1 MPLSDV
7 EVRVLGVLVEKER
20 TTPEA
25 YPLSTGALHT
35 GCNQRTN
42 RDPVTDLH
50 LRDVTEALQR
60 LRDRGLANTVQE
72 VSDRVPKHRHLLARA
87 LDVDDRELALVAVLM
102 LRGAQ
107 TPGELRTRT
116 ERYVA
121 FADVPAVTAVL
132 ERLASRSV
140 PLVRCLGRG
149 PGQSQDRWVHT
160 LGVDEER
167 QRPRVRPVADHE
179 RGPTHDR
186 EGDQEQ
192 ERAPG
197 AGAPDRA
204 TEAAASRAEG
214 LGARP
219 DLAAF
224 TARIE
229 ALEARIDALER
240 RWAASG
246 LDVDRD

>member
-1 MPLSDV
+1 MPLSDI

-50 LRDVTEALQR
+50 LREVTEALQR
-60 LRDRGLANTVQE
+60 LRDRGLATTVQE

-116 ERYVA
+116 ERYVG
-121 FADVPAVTAVL
+121 FADVPAVTTVL
-132 ERLASRSV
+132 ERLAARSV
-140 PLVRCLGRG
+140 PLVRCLGRA

-167 QRPRVRPVADHE
+167 QRPRVRPATAD
-179 RGPTHDR
+179 P
-186 EGDQEQ
+186 
-192 ERAPG
+192 ERAGPAPSDRSAVAEEPG
-197 AGAPDRA
+197 QASSGPDV
-204 TEAAASRAEG
+204 AALLER
-214 LGARP
+214 L
-219 DLAAF
+219 
-224 TARIE
+224 E
-229 ALEARIDALER
+229 ALEQRVVALER

-246 LDVDRD
+246 LDVASP

>member
-7 EVRVLGVLVEKER
+7 ELRVLGVLVEKER
-20 TTPEA
+20 TTPET
-25 YPLSTGALHT
+25 YPLSTGSLHT

-42 RDPVTDLH
+42 RDPVIDLH
-50 LRDVTEALQR
+50 LREVTEALQR
-60 LRDRGLANTVQE
+60 LRDRGLATTVQE

-116 ERYVA
+116 ERYVS
-121 FADVPAVTAVL
+121 FADVPSVTAVL
-132 ERLASRSV
+132 ERLAARSTA
-140 PLVRCLGRG
+140 LVRCLGRA

-167 QRPRVRPVADHE
+167 QRPRVRPVASE
-179 RGPTHDR
+179 PEA
-186 EGDQEQ
+186 EGA
-192 ERAPG
+192 APS
-197 AGAPDRA
+197 D
-204 TEAAASRAEG
+204 AAAEG
-214 LGARP
+214 PAGDGAATGPDVAALLGR
-219 DLAAF
+219 L
-224 TARIE
+224 E
-229 ALEARIDALER
+229 ALEGRVAALER

-246 LDVDRD
+246 LDVERD

>member
-20 TTPEA
+20 TTPET

-50 LRDVTEALQR
+50 LREVTEALQR
-60 LRDRGLANTVQE
+60 LRDRGLATTVQE

-87 LDVDDRELALVAVLM
+87 LDVDDRELALIAVLM

-116 ERYVA
+116 ERYVG
-121 FADVPAVTAVL
+121 FDDVPSVTAVL
-132 ERLASRSV
+132 ERLAARSV
-140 PLVRCLGRG
+140 ALVRCLGRA

-167 QRPRVRPVADHE
+167 QRPRVRPVSAEPE
-179 RGPTHDR
+179 RK
-186 EGDQEQ
+186 
-192 ERAPG
+192 G
-197 AGAPDRA
+197 AASPDGSAA
-204 TEAAASRAEG
+204 TEEPVDASGGPNVAALLER
-214 LGARP
+214 L
-219 DLAAF
+219 
-224 TARIE
+224 E
-229 ALEARIDALER
+229 ALEQRVVALER

-246 LDVDRD
+246 LDVASP

>member
-1 MPLSDV
+1 MPLSDI

-20 TTPEA
+20 TTPET

-50 LRDVTEALQR
+50 LREVTEALQR
-60 LRDRGLANTVQE
+60 LRDRGLATTVQE

-87 LDVDDRELALVAVLM
+87 LDVDDRELAVIAVLM

-116 ERYVA
+116 ERYVD
-121 FADVPAVTAVL
+121 FDDVPSVAAVL
-132 ERLASRSV
+132 EALAARSTA
-140 PLVRCLGRG
+140 LVRCLGRA

-167 QRPRVRPVADHE
+167 QRPRVRPISVDSE
-179 RGPTHDR
+179 RK
-186 EGDQEQ
+186 
-192 ERAPG
+192 G
-197 AGAPDRA
+197 AASLDGSAA
-204 TEAAASRAEG
+204 TEEPVDASGGPNVAALLERV
-214 LGARP
+214 
-219 DLAAF
+219 
-224 TARIE
+224 E
-229 ALEARIDALER
+229 ALEQRVVALER

-246 LDVDRD
+246 LDVASP

>member
-20 TTPEA
+20 TTPET

-50 LRDVTEALQR
+50 LREVTEALQR
-60 LRDRGLANTVQE
+60 LRDRGLATTVQE
-72 VSDRVPKHRHLLARA
+72 VADRVPKHRHLLARA
-87 LDVDDRELALVAVLM
+87 LDVDDRELALIAVLM

-116 ERYVA
+116 ERYVQ
-121 FADVPAVTAVL
+121 FNDVPAVTAVL
-132 ERLASRSV
+132 ERLAARSV
-140 PLVRCLGRG
+140 ALVRCLGRA

-167 QRPRVRPVADHE
+167 QRPRVRS
-179 RGPTHDR
+179 
-186 EGDQEQ
+186 
-192 ERAPG
+192 
-197 AGAPDRA
+197 GAPELEA
-204 TEAAASRAEG
+204 EGAAPPAAASEAAAAATPDA
-214 LGARP
+214 GALLER
-219 DLAAF
+219 L
-224 TARIE
+224 E
-229 ALEARIDALER
+229 ALERRVVALER

-246 LDVDRD
+246 LDVAND

>member
-60 LRDRGLANTVQE
+60 LRDRGLATTVQE

-87 LDVDDRELALVAVLM
+87 LDVDDRELALIAVLM

-132 ERLASRSV
+132 ERLAARSA
-140 PLVRCLGRG
+140 PLVRCLGRA
-149 PGQSQDRWVHT
+149 PGQSQDRWTHT
-160 LGVDEER
+160 LGADEER
-167 QRPRVRPVADHE
+167 QRPRARPAVA
-179 RGPTHDR
+179 
-186 EGDQEQ
+186 EGARD
-192 ERAPG
+192 G
-197 AGAPDRA
+197 ATTPSEAPDDA
-204 TEAAASRAEG
+204 DAEAALASTAGGRAA
-214 LGARP
+214 LLAR
-219 DLAAF
+219 L
-224 TARIE
+224 E
-229 ALEARIDALER
+229 ALEQRVVALER

>member
-20 TTPEA
+20 TTPET

-42 RDPVTDLH
+42 RDPVTDVH
-50 LRDVTEALQR
+50 LREVTEALQR
-60 LRDRGLANTVQE
+60 LRDRGLATTVQE

-87 LDVDDRELALVAVLM
+87 LDVDDRELALIAVLM

-121 FADVPAVTAVL
+121 FPDVPAVTAVL
-132 ERLASRSV
+132 ERLAARSV
-140 PLVRCLGRG
+140 ALVRCLGRA

-167 QRPRVRPVADHE
+167 QRPRVRPVAND
-179 RGPTHDR
+179 
-186 EGDQEQ
+186 
-192 ERAPG
+192 
-197 AGAPDRA
+197 AGTDADPS
-204 TEAAASRAEG
+204 EVGAAATSPR
-214 LGARP
+214 LGT
-219 DLAAF
+219 AAGGSDV
-224 TARIE
+224 AALLDRLE
-229 ALEARIDALER
+229 ALERRVEALER

-246 LDVDRD
+246 LDVASD

>member
-20 TTPEA
+20 TTPET

-50 LRDVTEALQR
+50 LREVTEALQR
-60 LRDRGLANTVQE
+60 LRDRGLATTVQE

-87 LDVDDRELALVAVLM
+87 LDVDDRELALIAVLM

-121 FADVPAVTAVL
+121 FPDVPAVTAVL
-132 ERLASRSV
+132 ERLAARSV
-140 PLVRCLGRG
+140 ALVRCLGRA

-167 QRPRVRPVADHE
+167 QRPRVRP
-179 RGPTHDR
+179 P
-186 EGDQEQ
+186 
-192 ERAPG
+192 APEPE
-197 AGAPDRA
+197 A
-204 TEAAASRAEG
+204 EAAAPPEPPTAPVAPMVAPAS
-214 LGARP
+214 
-219 DLAAF
+219 DVAAL
-224 TARIE
+224 
-229 ALEARIDALER
+229 LERVQELERRVVALER

-246 LDVDRD
+246 LDVARD

>member
-20 TTPEA
+20 TTPET

-50 LRDVTEALQR
+50 LREVTEALQR
-60 LRDRGLANTVQE
+60 LRDRGLATTVQE

-116 ERYVA
+116 ERYVT
-121 FADVPAVTAVL
+121 FQDVPAVTAVL
-132 ERLASRSV
+132 ERLAARSV
-140 PLVRCLGRG
+140 ALVRCLGRA

-167 QRPRVRPVADHE
+167 QRPRVRPV
-179 RGPTHDR
+179 T
-186 EGDQEQ
+186 
-192 ERAPG
+192 
-197 AGAPDRA
+197 
-204 TEAAASRAEG
+204 TEAEPEASAQPGSPTEAGTEAGPRVAD
-214 LGARP
+214 LLAR
-219 DLAAF
+219 L
-224 TARIE
+224 E
-229 ALEARIDALER
+229 ALEDRVVALER

-246 LDVDRD
+246 LDVAND

>member
-1 MPLSDV
+1 MPLSDI

-50 LRDVTEALQR
+50 LREVTEALQR
-60 LRDRGLANTVQE
+60 LRDRGLATTVQE

-116 ERYVA
+116 ERYVG
-121 FADVPAVTAVL
+121 FADVPAVTTVL
-132 ERLASRSV
+132 ERLAARSV
-140 PLVRCLGRG
+140 PLVRCLGRA

-167 QRPRVRPVADHE
+167 QRPRVRHGAADAE
-179 RGPTHDR
+179 RTAA
-186 EGDQEQ
+186 
-192 ERAPG
+192 APRDG
-197 AGAPDRA
+197 SAA
-204 TEAAASRAEG
+204 TEEPADASGGPDVAALLER
-214 LGARP
+214 L
-219 DLAAF
+219 
-224 TARIE
+224 E
-229 ALEARIDALER
+229 ALEQRVVALER

-246 LDVDRD
+246 LDVASP

>member
-50 LRDVTEALQR
+50 LREVTEALQR
-60 LRDRGLANTVQE
+60 LRDRGLATTVQE

-87 LDVDDRELALVAVLM
+87 LDVDDRELALIAVLM

-132 ERLASRSV
+132 ERLAARSV
-140 PLVRCLGRG
+140 ALVRCLGRA

-167 QRPRVRPVADHE
+167 QRPRVRPASAEPEREPVAPSD
-179 RGPTHDR
+179 GS
-186 EGDQEQ
+186 
-192 ERAPG
+192 A
-197 AGAPDRA
+197 A
-204 TEAAASRAEG
+204 TAEHVAASG
-214 LGARP
+214 GP
-219 DLAAF
+219 DVAALLE
-224 TARIE
+224 RLE
-229 ALEARIDALER
+229 ALEQRVVALER

-246 LDVDRD
+246 LDVASP

>member
-20 TTPEA
+20 TTPET

-35 GCNQRTN
+35 GCNQRTS

-50 LRDVTEALQR
+50 LREVTEALQR
-60 LRDRGLANTVQE
+60 LRDRGLATTVQE

-87 LDVDDRELALVAVLM
+87 LDVDDRELALIAVLM

-116 ERYVA
+116 ERYVH
-121 FADVPAVTAVL
+121 FVDVPAVTTVL
-132 ERLASRSV
+132 ERLAARSV
-140 PLVRCLGRG
+140 PLVRCLGRA

-167 QRPRVRPVADHE
+167 QRPRVRHGSADSERTGAAPLGGSAATAEPVDDSGGPDVAALLE
-179 RGPTHDR
+179 R
-186 EGDQEQ
+186 
-192 ERAPG
+192 
-197 AGAPDRA
+197 
-204 TEAAASRAEG
+204 
-214 LGARP
+214 L
-219 DLAAF
+219 
-224 TARIE
+224 E
-229 ALEARIDALER
+229 ALEQRVVALER
-240 RWAASG
+240 RWAAAG
-246 LDVDRD
+246 LDVASD

>member
-20 TTPEA
+20 TTPET

-50 LRDVTEALQR
+50 LREVTEALQR
-60 LRDRGLANTVQE
+60 LRDRGLATTVQE

-87 LDVDDRELALVAVLM
+87 LDVDDRELALMAVLM

-107 TPGELRTRT
+107 MPGELRTRT
-116 ERYVA
+116 ERYVG
-121 FADVPAVTAVL
+121 FDDVPAVTTVL
-132 ERLASRSV
+132 ERLAARSV
-140 PLVRCLGRG
+140 ALVRCLGRA

-167 QRPRVRPVADHE
+167 QRPRVRPVSADAE
-179 RGPTHDR
+179 PKG
-186 EGDQEQ
+186 
-192 ERAPG
+192 
-197 AGAPDRA
+197 
-204 TEAAASRAEG
+204 AASLDGSA
-214 LGARP
+214 AREEP
-219 DLAAF
+219 VDASGGPNVAALLE
-224 TARIE
+224 RLE
-229 ALEARIDALER
+229 ALEQRVVALER

-246 LDVDRD
+246 LDVASP

>member
-20 TTPEA
+20 TTPET

-50 LRDVTEALQR
+50 LREVTEALQR
-60 LRDRGLANTVQE
+60 LRDRGLATTVQE

-87 LDVDDRELALVAVLM
+87 LDVDDRELALIAVLM

-116 ERYVA
+116 ERYVP

-132 ERLASRSV
+132 ERLAARSV
-140 PLVRCLGRG
+140 ALVRCLGRA

-167 QRPRVRPVADHE
+167 QRPRVRPVSANSE
-179 RGPTHDR
+179 RTAAVP
-186 EGDQEQ
+186 
-192 ERAPG
+192 
-197 AGAPDRA
+197 PDGSAA
-204 TEAAASRAEG
+204 TEEPVDASGGPDVAALLER
-214 LGARP
+214 L
-219 DLAAF
+219 
-224 TARIE
+224 E
-229 ALEARIDALER
+229 ALEQRVVALER

-246 LDVDRD
+246 LDVASS

>member
-20 TTPEA
+20 TTPET

-60 LRDRGLANTVQE
+60 LRDRGLATTVQE

-87 LDVDDRELALVAVLM
+87 LDVDDRELALIAVLM

-132 ERLASRSV
+132 ERLAARSA
-140 PLVRCLGRG
+140 PLVRCLGRA
-149 PGQSQDRWVHT
+149 PGQSQDRWTHT
-160 LGVDEER
+160 LGADEER
-167 QRPRVRPVADHE
+167 QRPRARPAVA
-179 RGPTHDR
+179 
-186 EGDQEQ
+186 EGARD
-192 ERAPG
+192 G
-197 AGAPDRA
+197 ATTPSEAPDDA
-204 TEAAASRAEG
+204 DAEAALASTAGGRAA
-214 LGARP
+214 LLAR
-219 DLAAF
+219 L
-224 TARIE
+224 E
-229 ALEARIDALER
+229 ALEQRVVALER

>member
-20 TTPEA
+20 TTAEA

-50 LRDVTEALQR
+50 LLEVTEALQR
-60 LRDRGLANTVQE
+60 LRDRGLVTTVQE

-87 LDVDDRELALVAVLM
+87 LDVDDRELALIAVLM

-121 FADVPAVTAVL
+121 IKDVASVTSVL
-132 ERLASRSV
+132 ERLAGRSV
-140 PLVRCLGRG
+140 ALVRCLGRA
-149 PGQSQDRWVHT
+149 PGQGQDRWVHT

-167 QRPRVRPVADHE
+167 QRPRVRA
-179 RGPTHDR
+179 T
-186 EGDQEQ
+186 
-192 ERAPG
+192 APG
-197 AGAPDRA
+197 REP
-204 TEAAASRAEG
+204 EAAAPS
-214 LGARP
+214 GAPGDGGAAAGP
-219 DLAAF
+219 DVATL
-224 TARIE
+224 TARLE
-229 ALEARIDALER
+229 ALEDRVVALER

-246 LDVDRD
+246 LDVASD

>member
-20 TTPEA
+20 TTPET

-50 LRDVTEALQR
+50 LREVTEALQR
-60 LRDRGLANTVQE
+60 LRDRGLVTTVQE

-87 LDVDDRELALVAVLM
+87 LDVDDRELALIAVLM

-121 FADVPAVTAVL
+121 FPDVPAVNTVL
-132 ERLASRSV
+132 DRLAARSV
-140 PLVRCLGRG
+140 PLVRCLGRA

-167 QRPRVRPVADHE
+167 QRPRVRPVSADPE
-179 RGPTHDR
+179 RTAAAPLDR
-186 EGDQEQ
+186 S
-192 ERAPG
+192 A
-197 AGAPDRA
+197 A
-204 TEAAASRAEG
+204 TEEPVDASGGPDVAALLER
-214 LGARP
+214 L
-219 DLAAF
+219 
-224 TARIE
+224 E
-229 ALEARIDALER
+229 ALELRVVALER

-246 LDVDRD
+246 LDVASP

>member
-20 TTPEA
+20 TTPET

-50 LRDVTEALQR
+50 QRDVTEALQR
-60 LRDRGLANTVQE
+60 LRDRGLATTVQE

-116 ERYVA
+116 ERYVT

-132 ERLASRSV
+132 ERLAARSV
-140 PLVRCLGRG
+140 PLVRCLGRA
-149 PGQSQDRWVHT
+149 PGQSQDRYVHT

-167 QRPRVRPVADHE
+167 QRPRVRPTAA
-179 RGPTHDR
+179 GP
-186 EGDQEQ
+186 
-192 ERAPG
+192 
-197 AGAPDRA
+197 GAPDEAGASSDGVARVRS
-204 TEAAASRAEG
+204 AAAAPG
-214 LGARP
+214 GDVAALVARL
-219 DLAAF
+219 D
-224 TARIE
+224 E
-229 ALEARIDALER
+229 LERRVGALER

-246 LDVDRD
+246 LDVERD

>member
-7 EVRVLGVLVEKER
+7 ELRVLGVLVEKER

-50 LRDVTEALQR
+50 LREVTEALQR
-60 LRDRGLANTVQE
+60 LRDRGLATTVQE

-121 FADVPAVTAVL
+121 FHDVAAVTAVL
-132 ERLASRSV
+132 ERLATRNV
-140 PLVRCLGRG
+140 PLVRCLGRA

-167 QRPRVRPVADHE
+167 QRPRVRPAAE
-179 RGPTHDR
+179 SAG
-186 EGDQEQ
+186 EASES
-192 ERAPG
+192 
-197 AGAPDRA
+197 AGANGARA
-204 TEAAASRAEG
+204 QGAAAHG
-214 LGARP
+214 P
-219 DLAAF
+219 DVPALLE
-224 TARIE
+224 RLE
-229 ALEARIDALER
+229 ALEARVVALER

-246 LDVDRD
+246 LDVASD

>member
-20 TTPEA
+20 TTPDA

-60 LRDRGLANTVQE
+60 LRDRGLATTVQE

-87 LDVDDRELALVAVLM
+87 LDVDDRELALIAVLM

-132 ERLASRSV
+132 ERLAARSA
-140 PLVRCLGRG
+140 PLVRCLGRA
-149 PGQSQDRWVHT
+149 PGQSQDRWTHT
-160 LGVDEER
+160 LGADEER
-167 QRPRVRPVADHE
+167 QRPRARPAVA
-179 RGPTHDR
+179 
-186 EGDQEQ
+186 EGARD
-192 ERAPG
+192 G
-197 AGAPDRA
+197 ATTPSEAPDDA
-204 TEAAASRAEG
+204 DAEAALASTAGGRAA
-214 LGARP
+214 LLAR
-219 DLAAF
+219 L
-224 TARIE
+224 E
-229 ALEARIDALER
+229 ALEQRVVALER